1 MIGLWGES
9 AVLVSCSTSRAT
21 QEPGL
26 LQPHVSSLESAP
38 VALEPHEQQMKGRL
52 MCTAACRHTLSTG
65 HSHSRWP
72 GIVEL
77 NGGESDCV
85 VGRGTTLL

>member
-1 MIGLWGES
+1 MTGLGGES
-9 AVLVSCSTSRAT
+9 AVCFMFYLLGDAGAGFTLAT
-21 QEPGL
+21 CLGL
-26 LQPHVSSLESAP
+26 ETAS

-52 MCTAACRHTLSTG
+52 MCTAACGHTLSTG

-77 NGGESDCV
+77 NLGE
-85 VGRGTTLL
+85 